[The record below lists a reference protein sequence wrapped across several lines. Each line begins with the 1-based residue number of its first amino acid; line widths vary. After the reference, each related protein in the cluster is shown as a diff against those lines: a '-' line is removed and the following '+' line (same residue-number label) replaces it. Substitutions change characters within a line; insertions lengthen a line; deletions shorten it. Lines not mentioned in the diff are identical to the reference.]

1 MLCLNVN
8 EACIYDLSIN
18 RRFNKNEQFSCQVG
32 ISPLTIILII
42 VTIIS
47 TSMLATQRDQ
57 LEEAASQISSLEE
70 QLSTAIEQI
79 SSLESDVSELSSLS
93 DSVASLQSSIKNLGG
108 QTSTGTALADIADV
122 VAEVKAGVVAINTTY
137 TYTYGWGRR
146 RAMNYTAEGAGSGW
160 IIDESGIIVT
170 NYHVVED
177 ADTISVTLDDG
188 RIFEVDM
195 NTVYYNEAADIAVFK
210 IDADNLTAL
219 KIGDSSAL
227 AVGEWVVAMG
237 NSLDMGVSA
246 KEGIVSQLNVSI
258 TIDYQV
264 MTGLIET
271 SAAINSG
278 NSGGVLVNMNG
289 EVIGITN
296 AKMSEVGVEG
306 MGYAISI
313 DDAMTVIE
321 ELITELA
328 AA

>member
-1 MLCLNVN
+1 MGNSVVKWVFL
-8 EACIYDLSIN
+8 
-18 RRFNKNEQFSCQVG
+18 
-32 ISPLTIILII
+32 PLTIILI
-42 VTIIS
+42 VVMIIS
-47 TSMLATQRDQ
+47 TSMLSTQRDR
-57 LEEAASQISSLEE
+57 LEEAASQITSLEE

-93 DSVASLQSSIKNLGG
+93 DNIASLQSSIKNLGG
-108 QTSTGTALADIADV
+108 QTSSGTTLADIADV

-137 TYTYGWGRR
+137 TYTYGWGRFTYD
-146 RAMNYTAEGAGSGW
+146 YTTEGAGSGW

-170 NYHVVED
+170 NYHVVEE
-177 ADTISVTLDDG
+177 ADSISVTLDDG

-195 NTVYYNEAADIAVFK
+195 NTVYYNEAADISVFK

-246 KEGIVSQLNVSI
+246 KEGIVSQLNISI
-258 TIDYQV
+258 TIDYQI

-296 AKMSEVGVEG
+296 AKMSDVGIEG
-306 MGYAISI
+306 MGYAINI

-321 ELITELA
+321 NLIAEMA